1 MSVVGILET
10 VKTIA
15 LSIWQKILWLYD
27 KTHWFTDKEAW
38 GIFRFFAILE
48 AVGWTLL
55 IGAIAYRG
63 LGLPEADSVV
73 SFMGHLHGLGFVL
86 YFLFAFLT
94 ARSMG
99 WGIKMIAVAV
109 VAGMPPY
116 GSIVFEQIVGH
127 RRKTKPVYVAPPV
140 GAED

>member
-1 MSVVGILET
+1 M
-10 VKTIA
+10 KTIA
-15 LSIWQKILWLYD
+15 RTIWQKIIWLYD

-55 IGAIAYRG
+55 IGAIVYRR

-73 SFMGHLHGLGFVL
+73 SFAGHLHGLGFVL
-86 YFLFAFLT
+86 YFLFAFST

-99 WGIKMIAVAV
+99 WGLKMITVAV
-109 VAGMPPY
+109 IAGMPPY
-116 GSIVFEQIVGH
+116 GSIVFEQIVAR
-127 RRKTKPVYVAPPV
+127 RRKAQPAAIAPPV
-140 GAED
+140 GYDE

>member
-1 MSVVGILET
+1 MKSLMNAMQRAIVFV
-10 VKTIA
+10 
-15 LSIWQKILWLYD
+15 YN

-55 IGAIAYRG
+55 VSAIVYRR
-63 LGLPEADSVV
+63 LGLPQSDSVI
-73 SFMGHLHGLGFVL
+73 SFAGHLHGIAFVL

-99 WGIKMIAVAV
+99 WGIRQIATAV

-116 GSIVFEQIVGH
+116 GSIVFEH
-127 RRKTKPVYVAPPV
+127 LMARRREAQPVYVEPPK
-140 GAED
+140 GFDE

>member
-1 MSVVGILET
+1 M
-10 VKTIA
+10 TICGQNIA
-15 LSIWQKILWLYD
+15 WLYD

-55 IGAIAYRG
+55 IGAIVYRQ

-73 SFMGHLHGLGFVL
+73 SFAGHLHGLGFVL

-99 WGIKMIAVAV
+99 YGIRMIIITVI
-109 VAGMPPY
+109 AGMPPY
-116 GSIVFEQIVGH
+116 GSIVFEQVVAA
-127 RRKTKPVYVAPPV
+127 RRKKQPVYVAPPV
-140 GAED
+140 GSDE

>member
-1 MSVVGILET
+1 MKSLMQTLGRYVVF
-10 VKTIA
+10 V
-15 LSIWQKILWLYD
+15 YN

-55 IGAIAYRG
+55 ISAIIYRR
-63 LGLPEADSVV
+63 LGLPEADSVI
-73 SFMGHLHGLGFVL
+73 SFAGHLHGLGFAL
-86 YFLFAFLT
+86 YFIFVLLT

-99 WGIKMIAVAV
+99 WGLWKIGFAI

-116 GSIVFEQIVGH
+116 GSIIFEQYMAR
-127 RRKTKPVYVAPPV
+127 RRKLQPVYVEPPK
-140 GAED
+140 GYDD